1 MLSSKQHS
9 ALFWHCKVS
18 ERIRSATTVA
28 LTVVEKRCR
37 RLAAV
42 QGCVFYLIKYISIF
56 LITTIFLSSPLTK
69 GEDVCLQTD
78 EGCVFYTLL

>member
-1 MLSSKQHS
+1 MFSPKQHS
-9 ALFWHCKVS
+9 ALFWHCEVS
-18 ERIRSATTVA
+18 ERIRSARTVPETTVA

-69 GEDVCLQTD
+69 GEDVC
-78 EGCVFYTLL
+78 